1 MKPEKKNGKDKCL
14 LEMIIFRAGKQVPVF
29 HTKAGWE
36 TILEIPTC
44 ATKIYSEPKHI
55 QVFLLSRH
63 LKKKGM
69 EKVVGLSTMEYMSN
83 LGRRMYIDV

>member
-1 MKPEKKNGKDKCL
+1 MKPEKRPGEDKCL

-36 TILEIPTC
+36 TILEIPTYS
-44 ATKIYSEPKHI
+44 TKVNSEPKHI

-63 LKKKGM
+63 L
-69 EKVVGLSTMEYMSN
+69 N
-83 LGRRMYIDV
+83 I